1 MIKLVNRFREQWN
14 NDKEDNF
21 GSVMPLMIY
30 RLTWKNKEG
39 EFFEF
44 WSEQESVAVNKKSEI
59 DHNQNLIYIN
69 FESWFAYRSDEHD
82 KRFGYTKRELG
93 WWERNIKNN

>member
-1 MIKLVNRFREQWN
+1 MFDIVNRFREQWN

-21 GSVMPLMIY
+21 GAVMPIMIY
-30 RLTWKNKEG
+30 RVTWKDKNTN

-44 WSEQESVAVNKKSEI
+44 WCESESTALVKKSQI
-59 DHNQNLIYIN
+59 DLDNELSYIN

-82 KRFGYTKRELG
+82 KRFGFSKRERG
-93 WWERNIKNN
+93 WWELKR